1 MRKAR
6 NLALVLSLACAP
18 AYAATAEVIDVPKP
32 QSSNFPA
39 SPPASTNT
47 AKPISS
53 SSSPTTG
60 SPSGS
65 STNSTAAPP
74 VPAGGSA
81 LPAPPAHAATVSSTP
96 SEAAPGPYE
105 VDRKKVRNWLLAAQQ
120 RGVGL
125 GAYIPV
131 WDDMENSVKSG
142 APEADVKTKL
152 DAICRSIRNQV
163 NDSSKMQAYRPKK
176 LKPPDDEDVE
186 IIRVKW
192 VGKEKGSDALFRD
205 KANKWYEN
213 SINMLPREQRQDA
226 TLRRRLWEQRD
237 ILFKEMQ
244 GRWETERQWAPKHYY
259 NHNNDIRDGKE
270 NSP

>member
-1 MRKAR
+1 MTKAR
-6 NLALVLSLACAP
+6 NLAIVLSFACAP

-32 QSSNFPA
+32 QSSNFKANAPTAPA
-39 SPPASTNT
+39 PATSTAISPPKSVVSLPAST
-47 AKPISS
+47 
-53 SSSPTTG
+53 
-60 SPSGS
+60 GS
-65 STNSTAAPP
+65 SI
-74 VPAGGSA
+74 
-81 LPAPPAHAATVSSTP
+81 P

-105 VDRKKVRNWLLAAQQ
+105 ADRKKVRTWLLAAHQ

-125 GAYIPV
+125 GAYLPV
-131 WDDMENSVKSG
+131 WDDMENAVKSG
-142 APEADVKTKL
+142 ASDADVKVKL

-176 LKPPDDEDVE
+176 VKPPEDEDVE

-192 VGKEKGSDALFRD
+192 IGKEKGSDALFRD

-237 ILFKEMQ
+237 VLFKEMK

-259 NHNNDIRDGKE
+259 NHNNDIREGKE
-270 NSP
+270 IDP